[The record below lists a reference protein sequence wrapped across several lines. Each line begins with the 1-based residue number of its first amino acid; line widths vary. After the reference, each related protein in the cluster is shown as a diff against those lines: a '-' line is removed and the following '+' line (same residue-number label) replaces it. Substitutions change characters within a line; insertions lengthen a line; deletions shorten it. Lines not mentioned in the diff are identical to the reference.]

1 MRKYTTLF
9 CIFSCISTQVW
20 AANVNIVCTYRGSYD
35 KDGYEELMPTSF
47 TVSIT
52 EDGYG
57 NAKSASLSE
66 GHLCSY
72 TSISEYSNSTI
83 MFSGCKRPE
92 WLAADKATPE
102 GFFKIDRYTGEFTQS
117 IEFPSSQNSLSVYVG
132 DCRAGQ
138 RKF

>member
-1 MRKYTTLF
+1 VRKYAAFL
-9 CIFSCISTQVW
+9 CLFSCIATHVW
-20 AANVNIVCTYRGSYD
+20 AENVNIVCTYRGSYD
-35 KDGYEELMPTSF
+35 KDGYEELKPTSF

-72 TSISEYSNSTI
+72 TSLSEYSNSTI

-92 WLAADKATPE
+92 WLAANKATPE

-117 IEFPSSQNSLSVYVG
+117 IEFPSSPNSLLVYVG
-132 DCRAGQ
+132 ACRAAQ
-138 RKF
+138 KKF